1 MAADA
6 AIAVYKLV
14 FSMDLQGFG
23 HLLIEGAWVTIQL
36 ALCSLF
42 VGLLLGLLGAAA
54 KLSSSKIAN
63 AIGNGYTLFVRG
75 MPELLLVLTIF
86 FGSSALLMAI
96 ASLFGYDEYIELSP
110 FVAGV
115 AALSIAFGAYAT
127 EVFRGAMQEIPKGQR
142 EAAVALGMT
151 AFQTFRRITLP
162 QVWRLALPG
171 LGNLFLVLLKDTA
184 LVSVIG
190 LNELMR
196 QASVAVGYTKE
207 PFTFYLAAAMVYL
220 LLTCISMLGLHLL
233 ERHAN
238 RGYQGAR

>member
-1 MAADA
+1 
-6 AIAVYKLV
+6 
-14 FSMDLQGFG
+14 MDLQGFG
-23 HLLIEGAWVTIQL
+23 HLLISGAWITIQL
-36 ALCSLF
+36 AVCSLA
-42 VGLLLGLLGAAA
+42 VGLVFGIMGASA

-63 AIGNGYTLFVRG
+63 TLGNGYTLFVRG
-75 MPELLLVLTIF
+75 MPELLLVLTIY
-86 FGSSALLMAI
+86 FGSSAVLMAI

-115 AALSIAFGAYAT
+115 TALSIAFGAYAT
-127 EVFRGAMQEIPKGQR
+127 EVFRSALQEIPKGQR

-151 AFQTFRRITLP
+151 RFQTFRRIILP

-196 QASVAVGYTKE
+196 QTAVAVGNTKE
-207 PFTFYLAAAMVYL
+207 PFTFYFAAAMVYL
-220 LLTCISMLGLHLL
+220 LMTSISMAGLHLL
-233 ERHAN
+233 ERRAN
-238 RGYQGAR
+238 RGYQGARA